1 MRPEPAAVARPA
13 PTAPAGA
20 IRAAVRRALAE
31 DVGRG
36 DVTTEAVVPAE
47 ARLRAAFVYR
57 EPAVVA
63 GLPVVRAVFAQ
74 LGAPDV
80 LDEAVAE
87 GSAVTAGDVAAVVEG
102 AARVILTGERV
113 ALNFL
118 QRLSG
123 IATLTRQAVDAVAGR
138 RVRILDT
145 RKTTP
150 TLRALEKYAVAVG
163 GGANHR
169 FGLFDGILIKDNH
182 IASAGGVAE
191 AVRRARAGRPAGMPI
206 QVEVETLDD
215 LAAALAAGADA
226 VLLDNMT
233 ASDVGRAVAFAR
245 GRVRLEASGGI
256 TLASLAA
263 YAATGVDDISLG
275 ALTHSAPSIDIGL
288 DVRQW
293 T

>member
-1 MRPEPAAVARPA
+1 MRPEPVAPVD
-13 PTAPAGA
+13 A
-20 IRAAVRRALAE
+20 IRDAVRRALAE
-31 DVGRG
+31 DIGTG
-36 DVTTEAVVPAE
+36 DITTESVVPPE

-57 EPAVVA
+57 EPAIVA
-63 GLPVVRAVFAQ
+63 GLPVVAEVFAQ
-74 LGAPDV
+74 LGAPGIVRELVADGGRV
-80 LDEAVAE
+80 AAGEA
-87 GSAVTAGDVAAVVEG
+87 AAVVEG
-102 AARVILTGERV
+102 AARPILTGERTAV
-113 ALNFL
+113 NFL

-123 IATLTRQAVDAVAGR
+123 VAMITRQAVEAVAGFP
-138 RVRILDT
+138 VRILDT

-163 GGANHR
+163 GGDNHR

-182 IASAGGVAE
+182 IAGAGGVAE
-191 AVRRARAGRPAGMPI
+191 AVRRAKARRPAGLPV
-206 QVEVETLDD
+206 QVEVETLDE
-215 LAAALAAGADA
+215 LAAAIAAGANA

-233 ASDVGRAVAFAR
+233 PADVRQAVALAR

-256 TLASLAA
+256 TLATVAA
-263 YAATGVDDISLG
+263 YAASGVDDVSLG